1 MNPDYFVWV
10 LTVVDVVI
18 AFGYVWQGDLARVAY
33 WIGAAIVTAATLF
46 MGR

>member
-18 AFGYVWQGDLARVAY
+18 VFGYVWRGNLARAAY
-33 WIGAAIVTAATLF
+33 WIGAAIVMVATLF